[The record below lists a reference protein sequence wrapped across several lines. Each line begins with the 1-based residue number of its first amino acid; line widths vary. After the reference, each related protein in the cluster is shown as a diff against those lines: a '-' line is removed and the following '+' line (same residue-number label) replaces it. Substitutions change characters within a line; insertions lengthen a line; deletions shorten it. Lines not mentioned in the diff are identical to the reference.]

1 MYFLFPREACL
12 SHTKSKP
19 QTANIS
25 MNKIKLRRETN
36 NPLEEERCS
45 PVEIDLLALL
55 LGLLRAGR
63 EDVEGVREVRQAR
76 VAVENQ
82 EAKNTKTQFAF
93 LLFLFSFFF

>member
-1 MYFLFPREACL
+1 
-12 SHTKSKP
+12 
-19 QTANIS
+19 

-82 EAKNTKTQFAF
+82 KAKNTKTHAKTQFAF
-93 LLFLFSFFF
+93 LLFLFSFFFNDKLA